1 MTDQNVTPTQPSR
14 VFKIGATR
22 IVEDASMSSLDNNA
36 IRDLLKT
43 SYPEIANATVRERDE
58 NGLRVVE
65 FLPQPGRK
73 G

>member
-1 MTDQNVTPTQPSR
+1 MTDQNQNPSSR

-22 IVEDASMSSLDNNA
+22 IVEDPSMSGISNEGV
-36 IRDLLKT
+36 RDLLKT
-43 SYPEIANATVRERDE
+43 NYPEIANATIREREE

>member
-1 MTDQNVTPTQPSR
+1 MNDQNPMPR

-22 IVEDASMSSLDNNA
+22 IVETEAMAALTNERV
-36 IRDLLKT
+36 RDLLKT
-43 SYPEIANATVRERDE
+43 SHPEVANATLREREE

>member
-1 MTDQNVTPTQPSR
+1 MSDQISNPLSR
-14 VFKIGATR
+14 VFKIGAAR
-22 IVEDASMSSLDNNA
+22 IVETEAMSGLSSDQV
-36 IRDLLKT
+36 RELLKT
-43 SYPEIANATVRERDE
+43 SYPEVANATVRERDE

>member
-1 MTDQNVTPTQPSR
+1 MTDQNPNPSSR

-22 IVEDASMSSLDNNA
+22 IVEDPSMAALTNEQV
-36 IRDLLKT
+36 RDLLKT
-43 SYPEIANATVRERDE
+43 SYPEIANATLREREE

>member
-1 MTDQNVTPTQPSR
+1 MTDQNSTPIQPTR

-22 IVEDASMSSLDNNA
+22 IVEDPSMSALDNNA
-36 IRDLLKT
+36 VRDLLKT
-43 SYPEIANATVRERDE
+43 SYPEIANATIREREE
-58 NGLRVVE
+58 NGLRIVE

>member
-1 MTDQNVTPTQPSR
+1 MTDQNLTQPAR
-14 VFKIGATR
+14 VFKIGTTR
-22 IVEDASMSSLDNNA
+22 IVEDASMSLLDNNA

-43 SYPEIANATVRERDE
+43 SYPEIANATIRERDE